1 MAQPVRSD
9 LRYSADHEWLSAQT
23 PARVGVSAVATN
35 KLGEVVFVELPEA
48 GAAVEAGEPCGELE
62 STKSV
67 SDLGSPVT
75 GTVVAVNGAVV
86 DEPGTI
92 NADPYGQGWLFEVEV
107 ESEGELLSAR
117 EYAARFEAEVVP
129 AGDA

>member
-1 MAQPVRSD
+1 MSD
-9 LRYSADHEWLSAQT
+9 L
-23 PARVGVSAVATN
+23 V
-35 KLGEVVFVELPEA
+35 
-48 GAAVEAGEPCGELE
+48 
-62 STKSV
+62 
-67 SDLGSPVT
+67 SPVT